1 MIMVL
6 DMEDDLKTSAL
17 TALDQVADDITILDE
32 AKATAGPD
40 KCWPGYKKVGTK
52 PGTGKN
58 KGKTVNDC
66 KKA

>member
-1 MIMVL
+1 MIIQ
-6 DMEDDLKTSAL
+6 
-17 TALDQVADDITILDE
+17 DQSIKLVTGHVGRGKMKINEVIAKE

-40 KCWPGYKKVGTK
+40 KCWPGFKKVGTK

-66 KKA
+66 EKK

>member
-1 MIMVL
+1 M
-6 DMEDDLKTSAL
+6 DDDSTVAYKGVIPTSAF
-17 TALDQVADDITILDE
+17 VITE

-66 KKA
+66 ERK

>member
-1 MIMVL
+1 MKINEVIA
-6 DMEDDLKTSAL
+6 T
-17 TALDQVADDITILDE
+17 E
-32 AKATAGPD
+32 AKATAGPN

-66 KKA
+66 EKK

>member
-1 MIMVL
+1 MQSKGFNANPNMPAFIGKKK
-6 DMEDDLKTSAL
+6 DHT
-17 TALDQVADDITILDE
+17 TE